1 MIRLGDYIFM
11 EEKSS
16 AEANR
21 FPSDSENS
29 FLGYFITLYE
39 V

>member
-1 MIRLGDYIFM
+1 MIRLGDYIFI
-11 EEKSS
+11 ERKPS

-21 FPSDSENS
+21 FPSDYENR
-29 FLGYFITLYE
+29 FLGYFITRDE